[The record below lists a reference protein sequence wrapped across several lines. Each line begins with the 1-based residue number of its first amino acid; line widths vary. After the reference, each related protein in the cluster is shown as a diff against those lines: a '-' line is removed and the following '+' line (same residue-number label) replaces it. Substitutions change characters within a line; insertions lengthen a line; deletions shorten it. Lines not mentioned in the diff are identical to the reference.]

1 MTEHD
6 EMTGNAAKSTRSR
19 KRDDEG
25 SILILTLGYAVLA
38 IVLILVCVD
47 ATSLYIAQKR
57 LDAVADAAAI
67 AAADGFTLTVRDG
80 AAIAELSSEAVL
92 AEAQVQVDAVGQGA
106 NVVEASSPDG
116 ISARVTV
123 AQTWRP
129 PVMTLFVPDGLGL
142 ESTATSRTALR

>member
-1 MTEHD
+1 
-6 EMTGNAAKSTRSR
+6 MTGRSAARTPSAQH
-19 KRDDEG
+19 DDEG

-38 IVLILVCVD
+38 IIVTLVCVD

-67 AAADGFTLTVRDG
+67 AAADSFTLTVRDG
-80 AAIAELSSEAVL
+80 TAIAELSSDAVL
-92 AEAQVQVDAVGQGA
+92 AEARVLVDAVGRGA
-106 NVVEASSPDG
+106 SVVAASSPDG
-116 ISARVTV
+116 ISAQVTV

-129 PVMTLFVPDGLGL
+129 PVMTLFVPDGVGL

>member
-1 MTEHD
+1 
-6 EMTGNAAKSTRSR
+6 MTGRAAATTRLG
-19 KRDDEG
+19 KNDDEG

-38 IVLILVCVD
+38 IVLILVSVD

-80 AAIAELSSEAVL
+80 TAIAQLRSDAVL
-92 AEAQVQVDAVGQGA
+92 AEARVLVDAVGQGA
-106 NVVEASSPDG
+106 SVVAASSPDG
-116 ISARVTV
+116 ISAQVTV

-129 PVMTLFVPDGLGL
+129 PVMTLFVPDGVGL